1 MNIED
6 ILNNIEDSISKDNW
20 YRAILVLD
28 EKAIN
33 NIPERI
39 KYYLEN

>member
-6 ILNNIEDSISKDNW
+6 ILNNIKDSISKDNW
-20 YRAILVLD
+20 YRAILVID
-28 EKAIN
+28 ENAIS